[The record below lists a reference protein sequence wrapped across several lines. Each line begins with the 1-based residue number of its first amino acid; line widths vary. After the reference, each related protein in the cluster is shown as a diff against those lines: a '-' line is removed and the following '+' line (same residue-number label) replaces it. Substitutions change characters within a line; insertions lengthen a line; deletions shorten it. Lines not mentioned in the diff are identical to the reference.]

1 LRRNPVAAALRDPW
15 TFIGLA
21 GIGFALVFAVVPL
34 LALFA
39 QSLQGQDCDCI
50 GLENFETFFGSRYFR
65 RALFNSLNVATA
77 ATILSLAIG
86 VPLAILFTR
95 FRFPGRPV
103 LMTMIVMCM
112 LSPPFIGAYAWVILF
127 GRGGM
132 VTLFARD
139 TLGIELPTIYGPAGI
154 SIASA
159 FSHYPV
165 VFFVVSGALQ
175 RIDRSFEEAAASLG
189 RRPAMVVA
197 TVTLPLALPGVATSA
212 LLVFL
217 STLADFGTANI
228 LGEGER
234 YPVLATLAYSLYLNE
249 IGSEPGMAAT
259 TSVVLVTIALGLVL
273 LMRLASDRRSV
284 VGDAAAQ
291 QPPPARLSGWRA
303 AACASAT
310 FLVVAAASL
319 PLVVVCV
326 SSFLDARGAVFQAE
340 FTLENYQKAF
350 ALIGDALWNS
360 VAYATAALFAI
371 VVMGSAFGYYVSR
384 YGGPLSRTLD
394 LVAMIPFVV
403 PGTVLGIG
411 YASVFNGPPIYI
423 TGTAW
428 IIVIVYIVR
437 RMPYLTRAASS
448 VVYQIDRGLE
458 EASLNLGAPP
468 LAGFRRIMVPLMR
481 PGIMAGMTIAWL
493 EVFNELSASIVLYT
507 GATRTLPIAAYQQA
521 FNGDIG
527 IAAAYATMLVGI
539 TAATLAA
546 VIRLGGA
553 EQTLAIK

>member
-1 LRRNPVAAALRDPW
+1 MRRNPVAAALRDPW
-15 TFIGLA
+15 THIGLA
-21 GIGFALVFAVVPL
+21 GIAFAVVFAVAPL

-39 QSLQGQDCDCI
+39 QSLHGQDCGCI

-77 ATILSLAIG
+77 STVLSLAIG

-139 TLGIELPTIYGPAGI
+139 TLGIDVPTIYGPGGI
-154 SIASA
+154 ALASA

-175 RIDRSFEEAAASLG
+175 RIDRSFEEAASSLG

-249 IGSEPGMAAT
+249 IGGEPGMAAT
-259 TSVVLVTIALGLVL
+259 TSVVLVAIALALVL
-273 LMRLASDRRSV
+273 LMRVASDRRSV

-303 AACASAT
+303 AACASGT

-319 PLVVVCV
+319 PLIVVCV
-326 SSFLDARGAVFQAE
+326 SSFLEARGAVFQPDL
-340 FTLENYQKAF
+340 TLENYAKAF

-360 VAYATAALFAI
+360 IIYATAALCVI

-384 YGGPLSRTLD
+384 YRGPLSRSLD
-394 LVAMIPFVV
+394 FVAMIPFVV

-428 IIVIVYIVR
+428 IIVVVYIVR

-458 EASLNLGAPP
+458 EASLNLGARP
-468 LAGFRRIMVPLMR
+468 LAGFGRIMVPLMR

-507 GATRTLPIAAYQQA
+507 GATRTLPIAAFQQA

>member
-1 LRRNPVAAALRDPW
+1 MSGRAFATALRDPW
-15 TFIGLA
+15 TLVGLA
-21 GIGFALVFAVVPL
+21 GVAFALVFAVIPL

-39 QSLQGQDCDCI
+39 QSLVGQDCGCI
-50 GLENFETFFGSRYFR
+50 GFENFEIFFGSRYFR
-65 RALFNSLNVATA
+65 RALFNSLTVAGAATA
-77 ATILSLAIG
+77 LSLAIG
-86 VPLAILFTR
+86 VPLAILFQR
-95 FRFPGRPV
+95 FRFPGKTA
-103 LMTMIVMCM
+103 LMVMVVMSM
-112 LSPPFIGAYAWVILF
+112 LSPPFIGAYAWIILF

-132 VTLFARD
+132 VTLFMRD
-139 TLGIELPTIYGPAGI
+139 TFGIQLPTVYGPAGI
-154 SIASA
+154 SLASA
-159 FSHYPV
+159 FSHYPI

-197 TVTLPLALPGVATSA
+197 TVTLPLALPGVATAA

-249 IGSEPGMAAT
+249 IGGEPGMAAT
-259 TSVVLVTIALGLVL
+259 TSVVLVAIALLLVL
-273 LMRLASDRRSV
+273 LLRAASGRRSV

-291 QPPPARLSGWRA
+291 QPVPATLTGVAAWTCA
-303 AACASAT
+303 AATLLIVTIANLPL
-310 FLVVAAASL
+310 LVV
-319 PLVVVCV
+319 CI
-326 SSFLDARGAVFQAE
+326 SSFLDARGAVFQADMS
-340 FTLENYQKAF
+340 LDNYRKAF

-360 VAYATAALFAI
+360 VVYATSALAVI
-371 VVMGSAFGYYVSR
+371 VVIGAAFGYYITR
-384 YGGPLSRTLD
+384 YSGPLSRALD
-394 LVAMIPFVV
+394 LLVMVPFVV

-411 YASVFNGPPIYI
+411 YASAFNGPPVYI
-423 TGTAW
+423 TGTATI
-428 IIVIVYIVR
+428 IIVVYVVR

-458 EASLNLGAPP
+458 EASLNLGAKPM
-468 LAGFRRIMVPLMR
+468 AGFRRIMVPLMR

-507 GATRTLPIAAYQQA
+507 GATRTLPIAAFQQA

-527 IAAAYATMLVGI
+527 IAAAYASMLVAI
-539 TAATLAA
+539 TAVTLAL

-553 EQTLAIK
+553 EQTLSMK